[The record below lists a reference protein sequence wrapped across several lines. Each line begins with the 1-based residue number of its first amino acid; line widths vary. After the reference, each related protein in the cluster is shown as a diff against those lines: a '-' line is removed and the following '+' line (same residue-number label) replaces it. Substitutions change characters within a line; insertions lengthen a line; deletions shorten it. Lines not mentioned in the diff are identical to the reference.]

1 LPVILA
7 LEEHAAGPANLA
19 VLRCTG
25 DEDIAT
31 KGVRCS
37 ALTRAARA
45 GSDLVVDLSGLMF
58 ADASFMVDLALLARR
73 LRLRGGQMWIRG
85 AQPYIRRLM
94 ELVGVDR
101 LPGVVVDSGATATG

>member
-1 LPVILA
+1 M
-7 LEEHAAGPANLA
+7 
-19 VLRCTG
+19 LRCSG

-31 KGVRCS
+31 KAVRCG

-45 GSDLVVDLSGLMF
+45 YDDLVVDLSGLVF

-73 LRLRGGQMWIRG
+73 LRLRGARMWIRG
-85 AQPYIRRLM
+85 PQPYIRQLI

-101 LPGVVVDSGATATG
+101 LPSVCFEGTASSTA